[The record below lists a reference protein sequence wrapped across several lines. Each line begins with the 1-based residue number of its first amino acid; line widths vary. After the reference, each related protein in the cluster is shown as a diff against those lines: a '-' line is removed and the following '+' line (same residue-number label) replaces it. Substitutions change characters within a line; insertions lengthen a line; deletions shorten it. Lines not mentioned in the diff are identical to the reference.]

1 MKLSRQITA
10 LIAIP
15 LVCEIAF
22 VVVLV
27 NALNKAEEDF
37 IREARNNEIVNCVNM
52 IVKDILSGGSLVG
65 MRYLT
70 RNDDYLNGIEKLV
83 EDIGRQRSQLRSLVK
98 EGDERYA
105 EYQEFDSYL
114 ASNIVSFQS
123 IRKMMLDPENK
134 MEGILFL
141 RKINKLF
148 ALTETAGS
156 TLVQNKLQSSRDAR
170 LAQVQSR
177 KNVSNVII
185 CGVIFNLLLAGAL
198 AFLMITQTLKRL
210 NVLMINNQRLA
221 YGQPLAA
228 PLGGGDEIGTIDAT
242 FHSMAETLHEAKQ
255 REHAFV
261 SMLSHDLRSPITGVK
276 LMLELVEDGV
286 YGELNERGREMV
298 SVSEKAIGRSLQMI
312 SDFLEI
318 ERMEAGELKLTLKPH
333 DLFDTISDAVVL
345 VSPQAEEKSIAIDL
359 IERHAEFVYDD
370 ARVFRVL
377 TNFLSNAI
385 KFSASGTTVS
395 VSLDEKESDVKVT
408 VSDEGPGIPEDKL
421 AAVFDRYKQVDR
433 GETTQTQGFG
443 LGLPVCKAIVEAHGG
458 AIGVESRVGSG
469 SAFWFTLPR

>member
-1 MKLSRQITA
+1 M
-10 LIAIP
+10 
-15 LVCEIAF
+15 F
-22 VVVLV
+22 VVALV
-27 NALNKAEEDF
+27 SALNKAEEDF
-37 IREARNNEIVNCVNM
+37 LREARNNEIVNCVNM

-83 EDIGRQRSQLRSLVK
+83 NDIGKQRAILRSLIRTD
-98 EGDERYA
+98 DEKYA
-105 EYQEFDSYL
+105 EYKEFDSYL

-170 LAQVQSR
+170 LAQVKSR

-221 YGQPLAA
+221 YGQPLAP

-318 ERMEAGELKLTLKPH
+318 ERMETGELRLALKLH
-333 DLFDTISDAVVL
+333 NLFDTISDAVAL
-345 VSPQAEEKSIAIDL
+345 VSPHADEKSIRIDVERHVQENSIAID
-359 IERHAEFVYDD
+359 EVKRHAAFVYDE

-377 TNFLSNAI
+377 TNLLSNAI
-385 KFSASGTTVS
+385 KFSAKGSRILVS
-395 VSLDEKESDVKVT
+395 VDENENGIKVT
-408 VSDEGPGIPEDKL
+408 VLDEGTGIPEDKI
-421 AAVFDRYKQVDR
+421 ATVFDRYKQVDR
-433 GETTQTQGFG
+433 GEGTQSQGFG
-443 LGLPVCKAIVEAHGG
+443 LGLSVCKAIVEAHGG
-458 AIGVESRVGSG
+458 AIGVDSQVGSVSSG
-469 SAFWFTLPR
+469 SAFWFTLPREVA